1 MSEIKTYNDIA
12 FDILRLRKQMQDELQ
27 SRCRVVMNKLDMA
40 VDAGQVKP
48 SREVALCKSIWDE
61 FNAIPVTIRNT
72 CDPDI
77 SSELTTLIETA
88 GYIPNFKV
96 WEMR

>member
-12 FDILRLRKQMQDELQ
+12 FDISRLRKQMQNELQ
-27 SRCRVVMNKLDMA
+27 NRCHVVMNKLDMA
-40 VDAGQVKP
+40 VNAGQVKP
-48 SREVALCKSIWDE
+48 CRELSLCKSIWDE
-61 FNAIPVTIRNT
+61 FNATPVSIRDT
-72 CDPDI
+72 CDPEI

-96 WEMR
+96 WEAR